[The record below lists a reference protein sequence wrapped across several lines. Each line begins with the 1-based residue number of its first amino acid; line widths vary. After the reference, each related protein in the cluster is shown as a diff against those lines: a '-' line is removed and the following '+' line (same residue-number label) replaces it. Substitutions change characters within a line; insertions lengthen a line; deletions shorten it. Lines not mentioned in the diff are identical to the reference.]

1 MHLHLSRIR
10 SRILDPQE
18 STWPSQSFS
27 LSLSELPTSHP
38 WPLHPEKCGLSLEME
53 AHLVIAGS
61 QKSVLQEFLI
71 RYMLNHPCSQVHHR
85 QNVPFNAVLTT
96 SFLSFILCLIQLGST
111 VAFNI
116 IISLNLIAFLGTYI
130 ISIGCLLIKRFR
142 HEPLPPARFS
152 LGRWGLPV
160 NLFAFCYSALT
171 LVFSCFPV
179 SVPVDASTANWG
191 PAIWGGVLG
200 IALISYLVQG
210 RKDYKG
216 PVIFVDGVR
225 REGTGLQTA

>member
-1 MHLHLSRIR
+1 MLINLH
-10 SRILDPQE
+10 
-18 STWPSQSFS
+18 
-27 LSLSELPTSHP
+27 
-38 WPLHPEKCGLSLEME
+38 
-53 AHLVIAGS
+53 
-61 QKSVLQEFLI
+61 
-71 RYMLNHPCSQVHHR
+71 SQVHHH

-96 SFLSFILCLIQLGST
+96 SCLSLILCLIQLGST

-116 IISLNLIAFLGTYI
+116 IISLNLIAFLGTYM

-160 NLFAFCYSALT
+160 NLFAFFYSSLT

-200 IALISYLVQG
+200 IALVSYLLQG
-210 RKDYKG
+210 RRDYRG
-216 PVIFVDGVR
+216 PVVFVEGVR